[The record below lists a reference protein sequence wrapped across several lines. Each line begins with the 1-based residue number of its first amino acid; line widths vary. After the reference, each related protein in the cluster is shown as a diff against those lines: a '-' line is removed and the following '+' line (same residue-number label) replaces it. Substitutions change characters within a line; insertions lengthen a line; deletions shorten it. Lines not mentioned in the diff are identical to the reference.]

1 MKFIEEALQEM
12 KEIEESK
19 VTQRFNKCCCLKDWR
34 NKRRY
39 STLQP
44 RSWQEGTR
52 DPEGHQRATLMVK
65 KKNRGHKTGSGIM
78 EIMQSFGLIWSYDIH
93 WDHGG
98 KGFLKKGGTEWDKGG
113 RYKELSQLSLN
124 LHPILPFG

>member
-1 MKFIEEALQEM
+1 MMKFTEEALQEM

-39 STLQP
+39 STLQL
-44 RSWQEGTR
+44 RNWQEGTR

-65 KKNRGHKTGSGIM
+65 KKPRPQDWI
-78 EIMQSFGLIWSYDIH
+78 
-93 WDHGG
+93 WDHGDNAVIWTD
-98 KGFLKKGGTEWDKGG
+98 L
-113 RYKELSQLSLN
+113 EL
-124 LHPILPFG
+124 